1 MELRHETLKDQ
12 LSKLDPEVQRL
23 RSENEMLARHSG
35 DLAVEEQ
42 KLEGEN
48 SRLEEDNRKKSCQVD
63 QRRQS
68 NEVLQQQNNELQDQV
83 REQERRLIQLQTVEQ
98 PQLEARLREI
108 QGKINDCIGRFAS
121 LNDQI
126 HEAEDQ
132 QSEAVETLS
141 RLTGQLQEAKARREE
156 AQRQKRRSHRDWPA
170 PAPTRK
176 ASSER
181 SPRYPVCWRRKIR
194 RICRMCWS
202 SSAVVW
208 LCAGISWPNRKWTWL
223 PRRRH

>member
-68 NEVLQQQNNELQDQV
+68 NEVLQQQIMSY
-83 REQERRLIQLQTVEQ
+83 RTRS
-98 PQLEARLREI
+98 
-108 QGKINDCIGRFAS
+108 G
-121 LNDQI
+121 
-126 HEAEDQ
+126 
-132 QSEAVETLS
+132 S
-141 RLTGQLQEAKARREE
+141 RSG
-156 AQRQKRRSHRDWPA
+156 
-170 PAPTRK
+170 
-176 ASSER
+176 
-181 SPRYPVCWRRKIR
+181 
-194 RICRMCWS
+194 
-202 SSAVVW
+202 
-208 LCAGISWPNRKWTWL
+208 G
-223 PRRRH
+223 